1 MKFGKSICV
10 LNVGGTRYAFTREVI
25 RDFPLRRVS
34 RLHAC
39 ANEKEVLELCDD
51 YDRDRNEFFFDR
63 HAQAFVFIML
73 YVRSGTLRFVPGVCE
88 LSFYTEMLY
97 WGLESAHLDSC
108 CQKRLDDRMSEIGL
122 DDVSEGD
129 MGVPGG
135 EPQSPGESARA
146 TALTGR
152 ARWLEMMRKAFE
164 EPNSSLVAQL
174 LASVSVIFVIVSM
187 IMLCASTLPDW
198 DTAKRNTVEE
208 HRIVEAVCIGWFTA
222 ECIVRFLVAR
232 DKWDF
237 LRRPLNII
245 DVIAISPYYTL
256 GMTLRRCYREMVM
269 LMVFVFVAMAIYSA
283 LAQLLEHGLDLGTQN
298 QDYASIPAAAWWV
311 IISMTTVGYG
321 DVYPVTVGG
330 RVLGGMCVVS
340 GIVLL
345 ALPITFIYHSFV
357 QCYHELKLRS
367 ARYARS
373 LSKMYYKFSGITQK
387 LTGSAPTAAYSPQG
401 LRPCVPAES
410 PTMIFATPTKLVS
423 EAGATVEYMGASKI
437 NELQKLFQAP
447 DGVPVHL
454 KRGLPD
460 RLLYRTTMAL
470 TLGGTLY
477 CLVALYMA
485 AQPRNNK

>member
-25 RDFPLRRVS
+25 KDFPLRRVS

-39 ANEKEVLELCDD
+39 ATEKEVLELCDD

-73 YVRSGTLRFVPGVCE
+73 YVRSGKLRFVPGVCE

-108 CQKRLDDRMSEIGL
+108 CQKRLDERMSDIGMDSL
-122 DDVSEGD
+122 SEGD
-129 MGVPGG
+129 VVLSGD
-135 EPQSPGESARA
+135 ECQSPEETVHR

-152 ARWLEMMRKAFE
+152 AKWLERMRKTFE
-164 EPNSSLVAQL
+164 DPNSSLAAQL
-174 LASVSVIFVIVSM
+174 LAAVSVIFVIISM
-187 IMLCASTLPDW
+187 VMLCASTLPDW
-198 DTAKRNTVEE
+198 DTAKRNTTEE

-222 ECIVRFLVAR
+222 ECIVRFLLAR
-232 DKWDF
+232 DKCSF
-237 LRRPLNII
+237 IRHPLNII
-245 DVIAISPYYTL
+245 DVIAITPYYVTMVMAGAGMPGAGLGVAGVILRVLRMMRVFWLMKLARHFLGLQTL
-256 GMTLRRCYREMVM
+256 GLTLRRCYKEMVM
-269 LMVFVFVAMAIYSA
+269 LMVFVCVAMAIYSA
-283 LAQLLEHGLDLGTQN
+283 LAQLLEHGLDLDSQN

-321 DVYPVTVGG
+321 DVYPVTIGG

-367 ARYARS
+367 ARYARN
-373 LSKMYYKFSGITQK
+373 
-387 LTGSAPTAAYSPQG
+387 
-401 LRPCVPAES
+401 
-410 PTMIFATPTKLVS
+410 VS
-423 EAGATVEYMGASKI
+423 SEM
-437 NELQKLFQAP
+437 LQ
-447 DGVPVHL
+447 
-454 KRGLPD
+454 
-460 RLLYRTTMAL
+460 
-470 TLGGTLY
+470 
-477 CLVALYMA
+477 
-485 AQPRNNK
+485 

>member
-39 ANEKEVLELCDD
+39 ATEKEVLELCDD

-73 YVRSGTLRFVPGVCE
+73 YVRSGKLRFVPGVCE

-97 WGLESAHLDSC
+97 WGLETAHLDSC
-108 CQKRLDDRMSEIGL
+108 CQKRLDERMSDIGMDSL
-122 DDVSEGD
+122 SEGD
-129 MGVPGG
+129 IILSGDECLTPEETV
-135 EPQSPGESARA
+135 QQI
-146 TALTGR
+146 ALTGR
-152 ARWLEMMRKAFE
+152 TKWLERLRKTFE
-164 EPNSSLVAQL
+164 DPNSSLVAQL

-198 DTAKRNTVEE
+198 NTAKKTTVEE
-208 HRIVEAVCIGWFTA
+208 HRIVEAVCIGWFTT
-222 ECIVRFLVAR
+222 ECIVRFLLAR
-232 DKWDF
+232 DKCDF
-237 LRRPLNII
+237 IRHPLNII
-245 DVIAISPYYTL
+245 DVIAITPYYVTMAMAGAGMPGAGLGVAGVILRVLRMMRVFWLMKLARHFLGLQTL
-256 GMTLRRCYREMVM
+256 GLTLRRCYREMVM

-283 LAQLLEHGLDLGTQN
+283 LAQLLEHGLDNNCPN

-321 DVYPVTVGG
+321 DVYPVTTWG

-367 ARYARS
+367 ARYARNV
-373 LSKMYYKFSGITQK
+373 T
-387 LTGSAPTAAYSPQG
+387 
-401 LRPCVPAES
+401 
-410 PTMIFATPTKLVS
+410 S
-423 EAGATVEYMGASKI
+423 EI
-437 NELQKLFQAP
+437 LQ
-447 DGVPVHL
+447 
-454 KRGLPD
+454 
-460 RLLYRTTMAL
+460 
-470 TLGGTLY
+470 
-477 CLVALYMA
+477 
-485 AQPRNNK
+485 

>member
-39 ANEKEVLELCDD
+39 ATEKEVLELCDD
-51 YDRDRNEFFFDR
+51 YDRDQNEFFFDR

-73 YVRSGTLRFVPGVCE
+73 YVRSGKLRFVPGVCE

-108 CQKRLDDRMSEIGL
+108 CQKRLDDRMSDIGL
-122 DDVSEGD
+122 DSLSEGD
-129 MGVPGG
+129 VVLSGD
-135 EPQSPGESARA
+135 EPQSPEETAPR

-152 ARWLEMMRKAFE
+152 AKWLEKVRKTFE
-164 EPNSSLVAQL
+164 EPNSSLAAQI
-174 LASVSVIFVIVSM
+174 LASVSVIFVIISM

-198 DTAKRNTVEE
+198 DTAKRQTVEE

-222 ECIVRFLVAR
+222 ECTVRFLVAR

-237 LRRPLNII
+237 IRHPLNII
-245 DVIAISPYYTL
+245 DVIAITPYYVTMAMAGAGMPGAGLGVAGVILRVLRMMRVFWLMKLARHFLGLQTL
-256 GMTLRRCYREMVM
+256 GLTLRRCYREMVM
-269 LMVFVFVAMAIYSA
+269 LMVFVCVAMAIYSA
-283 LAQLLEHGLDLGTQN
+283 LAQLLEHGLDVDSPN
-298 QDYASIPAAAWWV
+298 NDYASIPAAAWWV

-321 DVYPVTVGG
+321 DVYPVTIGG

-367 ARYARS
+367 ARYARD
-373 LSKMYYKFSGITQK
+373 LSEEM
-387 LTGSAPTAAYSPQG
+387 
-401 LRPCVPAES
+401 
-410 PTMIFATPTKLVS
+410 
-423 EAGATVEYMGASKI
+423 
-437 NELQKLFQAP
+437 LQ
-447 DGVPVHL
+447 
-454 KRGLPD
+454 
-460 RLLYRTTMAL
+460 
-470 TLGGTLY
+470 
-477 CLVALYMA
+477 
-485 AQPRNNK
+485 

>member
-39 ANEKEVLELCDD
+39 ATEKEVLELCDD

-73 YVRSGTLRFVPGVCE
+73 YVRSGKLRFVPGVCE

-108 CQKRLDDRMSEIGL
+108 CQKRLDDRMSEVGMDSLSEEDIG
-122 DDVSEGD
+122 VSGD
-129 MGVPGG
+129 
-135 EPQSPGESARA
+135 EPQSPGEASA
-146 TALTGR
+146 TD
-152 ARWLEMMRKAFE
+152 
-164 EPNSSLVAQL
+164 
-174 LASVSVIFVIVSM
+174 
-187 IMLCASTLPDW
+187 CA
-198 DTAKRNTVEE
+198 
-208 HRIVEAVCIGWFTA
+208 HGIVEAVCIGWFTA
-222 ECIVRFLVAR
+222 ECIVRFLVAKN
-232 DKWDF
+232 KWEF

-245 DVIAISPYYTL
+245 DVIAITPYYVTMVLARAGMPGAGLGVAGVILRVLRMMRVFWLMKLARHFLGLQTL
-256 GMTLRRCYREMVM
+256 GLTLTRCYREMVM
-269 LMVFVFVAMAIYSA
+269 LMVFVCVAMAIYSA

-298 QDYASIPAAAWWV
+298 PDYASIPAAAWWV

-321 DVYPVTVGG
+321 DVYPVTIGG

-373 LSKMYYKFSGITQK
+373 LS
-387 LTGSAPTAAYSPQG
+387 
-401 LRPCVPAES
+401 
-410 PTMIFATPTKLVS
+410 S
-423 EAGATVEYMGASKI
+423 EV
-437 NELQKLFQAP
+437 LQ
-447 DGVPVHL
+447 
-454 KRGLPD
+454 
-460 RLLYRTTMAL
+460 
-470 TLGGTLY
+470 
-477 CLVALYMA
+477 
-485 AQPRNNK
+485 